1 MQHPPIFQLLE
12 DETFHCNKKWC
23 QQQSRRAFTS
33 FLCSRRFFINSHALH
48 TEASWETYHPTCMHI
63 FRWIELSSVTT
74 HDKFAIIPP
83 VNFQHIS
90 RRRGASKRISHR
102 SMCVWVHKSHKN
114 EWNIFDTFDGTA
126 SRRYVVAAEIGKK
139 IESNPSSSELFF
151 VVDRRVSP
159 ESGEKSSLA
168 TRSDYGNAARMEIA
182 QHPSQP
188 VLTLTV
194 V

>member
-1 MQHPPIFQLLE
+1 MIHAVEFSWILKTRMNGHWKLWILIAKMFMQHPPIFQLLE

-126 SRRYVVAAEIGKK
+126 SRRSWNWQENRVKSIIVGAFLRRRSTSISGKRRK
-139 IESNPSSSELFF
+139 I
-151 VVDRRVSP
+151 
-159 ESGEKSSLA
+159 
-168 TRSDYGNAARMEIA
+168 
-182 QHPSQP
+182 
-188 VLTLTV
+188 
-194 V
+194 